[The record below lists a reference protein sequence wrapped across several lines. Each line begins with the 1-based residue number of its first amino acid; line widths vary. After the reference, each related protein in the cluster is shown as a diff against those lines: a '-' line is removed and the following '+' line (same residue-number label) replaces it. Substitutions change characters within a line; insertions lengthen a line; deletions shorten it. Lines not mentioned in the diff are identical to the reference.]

1 MLCFLRLLSP
11 RGLAAVSG
19 AAGTAAGVWIIG
31 NKILLERSSSWKRK
45 PFSKIKTVK
54 EKKKKRR
61 NHFPGPLAESNL
73 PISYLE
79 IKLRHIRRHDCS
91 RLEQAQQ
98 NVWCGE
104 PHPVSLQEVEV
115 VHSTETNIGFL
126 RRHHK
131 RRFVVPDSMVPEVIL
146 ASVLHGVMVLFKH
159 QFPTPLFGSKDWL
172 LQEKL
177 AA

>member
-1 MLCFLRLLSP
+1 M
-11 RGLAAVSG
+11 
-19 AAGTAAGVWIIG
+19 
-31 NKILLERSSSWKRK
+31 
-45 PFSKIKTVK
+45 
-54 EKKKKRR
+54 
-61 NHFPGPLAESNL
+61 
-73 PISYLE
+73 
-79 IKLRHIRRHDCS
+79 
-91 RLEQAQQ
+91 
-98 NVWCGE
+98 
-104 PHPVSLQEVEV
+104 SLQEVEV

-172 LQEKL
+172 LQEKM